1 VKEMSYYRK
10 MLMETG
16 FYSEEEIAKMTDED
30 CEAEYIEI
38 STDWASVEAN

>member
-1 VKEMSYYRK
+1 VKEISYYRK

-16 FYSEEEIAKMTDED
+16 FYSEEELAKMSDED

-38 STDWASVEAN
+38 STDPANMEAN